1 MIAALAGAAL
11 AAMVATVSGAD
22 AGAGEDAAELEACRA
37 LLARTRAAME
47 ARPPLKEELATGLMW
62 IRMDADRALAAD
74 DAATCLREA
83 RRAAALLQV
92 E

>member
-1 MIAALAGAAL
+1 MIAALIGAALAAAGAAL
-11 AAMVATVSGAD
+11 ADEAAD
-22 AGAGEDAAELEACRA
+22 AESCRA
-37 LLARTRAAME
+37 LLDRARAAME

-62 IRMDADRALAAD
+62 IRMDAEEALVAG
-74 DAATCLREA
+74 DAETCLREA

>member
-1 MIAALAGAAL
+1 MIAALIGAAL
-11 AAMVATVSGAD
+11 VAGGAAALAD
-22 AGAGEDAAELEACRA
+22 DAANAEACEA
-37 LLARTRAAME
+37 LLDRTRAAME

-62 IRMDADRALAAD
+62 IRMDAEEALAAG
-74 DAATCLREA
+74 DAETCLREA

>member
-1 MIAALAGAAL
+1 MIAVLIGAVLA
-11 AAMVATVSGAD
+11 VVPATAS
-22 AGAGEDAAELEACRA
+22 AGQTEEAEVCRA
-37 LLARTRAAME
+37 LLDRTRAAME

-62 IRMDADRALAAD
+62 IRMDAEEALAAG
-74 DAATCLREA
+74 DAETCLREA